1 LVSVFTTYASFV
13 GIRIINGWD
22 ITSGNE
28 KQLILE
34 RKTYLISTILNYV
47 VVCQLFS
54 LFLFIC
60 TADHIHSLFVGAMCA
75 AGTLHANNGGYLSLV
90 LKIVSFMLCGVW
102 MIINHVDNKTVDYP
116 LIKFKYKF
124 LLLITTIIIVEAA
137 FQLKYFLGL
146 DQEIITSCCG
156 TLFSEDADSVAG
168 EIAHLPSFGTK
179 IAFYAGVSLTL
190 GVGIHVYVTGK
201 GARLFSCFS
210 TGLFFLSLT
219 AVISFISLYFYELP
233 THHCPFCILHKEY
246 HYIGYLMYLSLFGAG
261 IAGGGLGVI
270 DRFRDVVSLKKTV
283 PLVVKRLC
291 FTSIVGYAVFAIISM
306 YPIIFSD
313 FKLEGY

>member
-1 LVSVFTTYASFV
+1 
-13 GIRIINGWD
+13 
-22 ITSGNE
+22 
-28 KQLILE
+28 
-34 RKTYLISTILNYV
+34 
-47 VVCQLFS
+47 
-54 LFLFIC
+54 
-60 TADHIHSLFVGAMCA
+60 
-75 AGTLHANNGGYLSLV
+75 
-90 LKIVSFMLCGVW
+90 
-102 MIINHVDNKTVDYP
+102 
-116 LIKFKYKF
+116 
-124 LLLITTIIIVEAA
+124 
-137 FQLKYFLGL
+137 
-146 DQEIITSCCG
+146 
-156 TLFSEDADSVAG
+156 
-168 EIAHLPSFGTK
+168 
-179 IAFYAGVSLTL
+179 
-190 GVGIHVYVTGK
+190 VGIHVYVTGK

-291 FTSIVGYAVFAIISM
+291 FTSIVGYAVLAIISM
-306 YPIIFSD
+306 YPIIFCD